1 VATGHWWGPTQK
13 RPRGPSAYLE
23 TLKKYAGERV
33 IAWADQPDLTEENPE
48 LAEQTRAPWP
58 TPYDLESYQRRLDS
72 AALVQ
77 LARAEGPSVEAED
90 SLLLDEQ
97 ATVARWDSEIERLLS
112 EARESR
118 SRKAY
123 DVTLPAALSATQ
135 VMRLAKDPDG
145 LAAELARPMPRK
157 PNRAARFGTR
167 FHAWVESYF
176 GQQLLLDPDDLPGA
190 ADEDIVDDT
199 DLTDLMDAFR
209 DGPFGDTTPYEIEA
223 PFALALDG
231 RVIRGRID
239 AVYQFVRPDGSRG
252 YDVID
257 WKTTR
262 GETADPLQLAIYRV
276 AWSELMNI
284 PLDHVTAAFYY
295 VRTADIIRPEN
306 LPNKQQLTALLDG

>member
-1 VATGHWWGPTQK
+1 
-13 RPRGPSAYLE
+13 
-23 TLKKYAGERV
+23 
-33 IAWADQPDLTEENPE
+33 
-48 LAEQTRAPWP
+48 
-58 TPYDLESYQRRLDS
+58 
-72 AALVQ
+72 
-77 LARAEGPSVEAED
+77 
-90 SLLLDEQ
+90 
-97 ATVARWDSEIERLLS
+97 
-112 EARESR
+112 
-118 SRKAY
+118 
-123 DVTLPAALSATQ
+123 VTLPAALSATQ

-209 DGPFGDTTPYEIEA
+209 DGPFGETTPYEIEA

-239 AVYQFVRPDGSRG
+239 AVYQVVRDDGSRG

-262 GETADPLQLAIYRV
+262 SETADPLQLAIYRV

-284 PLDHVTAAFYY
+284 PLSQITAAFYY
-295 VRTADIIRPEN
+295 VRTGDIVRPEN
-306 LPNKQQLTALLDG
+306 LPDKAELVRLLNG